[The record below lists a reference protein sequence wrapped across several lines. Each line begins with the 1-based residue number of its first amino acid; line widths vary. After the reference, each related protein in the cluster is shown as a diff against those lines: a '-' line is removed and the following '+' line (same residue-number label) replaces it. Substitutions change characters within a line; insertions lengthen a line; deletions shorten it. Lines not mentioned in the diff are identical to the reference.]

1 MSRIAEIQA
10 REVLDSRGNPT
21 VEVEITTDD
30 GAVGRAIVPS
40 GASTGRREALELRDG
55 DKARFLGKG
64 TLKAVA
70 NVRDAIAPK
79 LKGMEVDR
87 QKLIDEVLNELD
99 GTPNKSK
106 LGANAILAVSMA
118 VAHAAAAAQKKQ
130 LFDHLSFGKG
140 DTLPLPLMNVING
153 GAHADNNLDFQEF
166 MLVPGGFDSF
176 REALRAGVE
185 TFHALKAILKSK
197 GYSTNVGD
205 EGGFAPNLKS
215 VDECFETLL
224 AAIEK
229 AGYRPGEQIA
239 LAIDAAAS
247 EFYEDGNYVF
257 KKSDKSKKSA
267 DEIASLYESLVD
279 RFPIVSIE
287 DGMAEDDWDGWKEL
301 TQRIG
306 DRVQIV
312 GDDLF
317 VTNTSILKR
326 GIAEK
331 SANSILIK
339 LNQIGTLSETVEAVM
354 LAREAGFSAVISHR
368 SGESE
373 DTTIADLAVALNTGM
388 IKTGSASRTDRTAK
402 YNRLL
407 RIEEILGDRAKY
419 PRFSALPFKK

>member
-1 MSRIAEIQA
+1 
-10 REVLDSRGNPT
+10 
-21 VEVEITTDD
+21 
-30 GAVGRAIVPS
+30 
-40 GASTGRREALELRDG
+40 
-55 DKARFLGKG
+55 
-64 TLKAVA
+64 
-70 NVRDAIAPK
+70 
-79 LKGMEVDR
+79 MEVDR

-247 EFYEDGNYVF
+247 EFHEGGSYVF

-267 DEIASLYESLVD
+267 DELASLYESLVD

-287 DGMAEDDWDGWKEL
+287 DGMAEDDWDGWKEI
-301 TQRIG
+301 TRRIG

-354 LAREAGFSAVISHR
+354 LAREAGFSAIISHR